1 MPQFSSLKSEH
12 NLKVRGVIE
21 NELCQAKEVEDD
33 AENVT
38 GLAIN
43 VMIFLDTLSSCCQ
56 KKV

>member
-1 MPQFSSLKSEH
+1 MPEFSSLKSEH
-12 NLKVRGVIE
+12 NSKVRGVIE
-21 NELCQAKEVEDD
+21 NELCQAKEVKDD

-43 VMIFLDTLSSCCQ
+43 IMILLDTLGSCCQ